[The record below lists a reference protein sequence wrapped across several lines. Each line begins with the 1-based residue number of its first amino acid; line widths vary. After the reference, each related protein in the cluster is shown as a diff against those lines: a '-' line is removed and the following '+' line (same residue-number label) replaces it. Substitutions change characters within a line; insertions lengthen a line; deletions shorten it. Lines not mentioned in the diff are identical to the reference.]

1 MWKIIDDDGE
11 VYSGNED
18 YIREVWED
26 ITENGNPDDVEW
38 NGNLM
43 LIEVHDIAR

>member
-1 MWKIIDDDGE
+1 MWRISDNDG
-11 VYSGNED
+11 VIYSGNED

-38 NGNLM
+38 NGDLE
-43 LIEVHDIAR
+43 LIEVHDITI

>member
-1 MWKIIDDDGE
+1 MFKIIDSDGV
-11 VYSGNED
+11 VYSGDEQ

-38 NGNLM
+38 NGDLE
-43 LIEVHDIAR
+43 LIEVHDITR